1 MIFDLWRDVV
11 YAVRTLAK
19 SPSLTAVA
27 LLAIA
32 LAIGANT
39 AVYSVIDA
47 LIHFP
52 IPSDDPAHTALV
64 FSENPEGGVTEGGVS
79 TDDYLDWPNRP
90 LSSRRS
96 SPPGR
101 AVTTWWARGEPLRME
116 ALSVTSGFFA
126 ALVALGD

>member
-79 TDDYLDWPNRP
+79 TDDYLDWRESAT
-90 LSSRRS
+90 LFEEIVATRSRS
-96 SPPGR
+96 YN
-101 AVTTWWARGEPLRME
+101 
-116 ALSVTSGFFA
+116 
-126 ALVALGD
+126 LVGAG